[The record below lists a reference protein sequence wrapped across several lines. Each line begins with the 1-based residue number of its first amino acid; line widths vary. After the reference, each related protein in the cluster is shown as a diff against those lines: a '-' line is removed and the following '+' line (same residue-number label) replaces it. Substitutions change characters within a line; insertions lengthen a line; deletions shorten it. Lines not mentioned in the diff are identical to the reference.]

1 MNERQASNLM
11 SALKTGSIKAGL
23 PGKFAKRLLPMGLAA
38 FLRGVAPVTLGV
50 LAGGAAMLPAAA
62 MAQPANELAQ
72 AVAALRSITT
82 MRADFVQSDSN
93 GGQVRGVLWMKRP
106 GKLRF
111 QYQPGY
117 PMTIL
122 SDGHALFM
130 IDKEVNQT
138 QRWPINN
145 SPMGALL
152 NPNRDVAQ
160 YGRVLPGMDPGVTAI
175 EVHDKSHPEYGTMTL
190 VLRHKAGAP
199 GGMQLESWITRDAQN
214 RQTRIVLSAQQYG
227 VNAPEDLFRFTDTR
241 ARPHK

>member
-1 MNERQASNLM
+1 MTRTNERQVSNLM
-11 SALKTGSIKAGL
+11 STLTSISTGG
-23 PGKFAKRLLPMGLAA
+23 FAKRLLPLGLAA
-38 FLRGVAPVTLGV
+38 FLREVAPAALGTVAGVAM
-50 LAGGAAMLPAAA
+50 MLPAVAA
-62 MAQPANELAQ
+62 AQGASELTQ
-72 AVAALRSITT
+72 AVTALRSITA

-122 SDGHALFM
+122 SDGRALFM
-130 IDKEVNQT
+130 IDKEVNQV
-138 QRWPINN
+138 QRWPISN

-160 YGRVLPGMDPGVTAI
+160 YGRVLPGMDPGVIAI
-175 EVHDKSHPEYGTMTL
+175 EVRDKTHPEYGTTTL
-190 VLRHKAGAP
+190 VFRHKGGAP
-199 GGMQLESWITRDAQN
+199 GGMELESWITRDAQN
-214 RQTRIVLSAQQYG
+214 RQTRIALSGQQYG
-227 VNAPEDLFRFTDTR
+227 VNPPEDLFTYIDTR

>member
-1 MNERQASNLM
+1 MNERQVSNLM
-11 SALKTGSIKAGL
+11 SALTTGLAKAGVA
-23 PGKFAKRLLPMGLAA
+23 GINAKRLLPMGLAA
-38 FLRGVAPVTLGV
+38 FLRGAAPMMLAGGV
-50 LAGGAAMLPAAA
+50 LALPASA
-62 MAQPANELAQ
+62 MAQPANELNE
-72 AVAALRSITT
+72 AVTALRSISS

-93 GGQVRGVLWMKRP
+93 GGQVRGVLWLKRP

-117 PMTIL
+117 PMTIM

-160 YGRVLPGMDPGVTAI
+160 YGRVLPGMDPGVVAI
-175 EVHDKSHPEYGTMTL
+175 EVHDKTHPEYGTMTL
-190 VLRHKAGAP
+190 VLRRKGGAP
-199 GGMQLESWITRDAQN
+199 GGLQLESWITRDAQN
-214 RQTRIVLSAQQYG
+214 RQTRITLSGQQYG
-227 VNAPEDLFRFTDTR
+227 VNVSEDLFRFTDTR